1 MTPIVGT
8 IINLPPKWRFS
19 FGAMLIFMVLPPKT
33 PNINEMLYLLLQRYK
48 TMFRGVN
55 TEGTGFEVYDAY
67 RETVYN
73 MFFELILNIEDT
85 QGLKNTLLCKSP
97 GAKIGGCFMC
107 DVVGIMY
114 SMHCIIINQ

>member
-8 IINLPPKWRFS
+8 IINLPPKWRFC

-33 PNINEMLYLLLQRYK
+33 KLINEMVFLLLQKYGHL
-48 TMFRGVN
+48 FRGVN
-55 TEGTGFEVYDAY
+55 VEGQGFEVMDAARRRIY
-67 RETVYN
+67 R
-73 MFFELILNIEDT
+73 MHFELILNIEDT

-107 DVVGIMY
+107 SVVGIT
-114 SMHCIIINQ
+114 SVTTTT